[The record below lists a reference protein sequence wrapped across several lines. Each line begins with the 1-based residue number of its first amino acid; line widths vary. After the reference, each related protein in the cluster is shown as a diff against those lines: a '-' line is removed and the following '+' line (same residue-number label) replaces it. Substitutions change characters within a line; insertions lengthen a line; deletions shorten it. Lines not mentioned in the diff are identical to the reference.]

1 MTDWTSRNLAN
12 AANALANENAN
23 IADRNARIADRNAD
37 IANENGRIARKRLK
51 LLEALRH
58 EHALWQAYVHE
69 NAKGNRLA
77 SEGNTV
83 AGYTNNLA
91 QELCILKFDL
101 MHEFW
106 AHSHPN
112 TKLALPYSGLPE
124 RYETYKQ
131 MSMEHRKYIN
141 LRMMC
146 RAEWYD
152 WCMHIEVLAKASQ
165 AVVKAMMNPTPEN
178 ASLRNRAYLVDL
190 NREIDAYHDLR
201 NRAMDVTQGVK
212 LRDLFEQER
221 MGFWKDRIRYYINTE
236 NRNCP
241 VPKTDLTAQ
250 ANPGIRFDLH
260 LPAGR
265 LTKNWGIDITTGK
278 PAQCFRDNNAGGVYS
293 GEEGFTAAS
302 FYL

>member
-23 IADRNARIADRNAD
+23 IADRNAD

-221 MGFWKDRIRYYINTE
+221 MGFWKDRIRYYIDTE
-236 NRNCP
+236 DRNCP
-241 VPKTDLTAQ
+241 RPRTNEIRE

-278 PAQCFRDNNAGGVYS
+278 PARCFRDSAVGVLDASDSISNVAGL
-293 GEEGFTAAS
+293 
-302 FYL
+302 YL